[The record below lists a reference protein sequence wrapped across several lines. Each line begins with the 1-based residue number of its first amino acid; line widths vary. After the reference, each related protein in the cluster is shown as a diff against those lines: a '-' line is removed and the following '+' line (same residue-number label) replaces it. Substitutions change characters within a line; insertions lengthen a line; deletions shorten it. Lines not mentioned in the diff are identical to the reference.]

1 MASIKEKSLI
11 IDSVACTSQEEANSI
26 TTQTPPSLCSVCLTE
41 QDSVV
46 LNVAGTDLERVVRQ
60 HLLLER
66 TDFIL
71 TAICQRCRGALET
84 FHEFFTMVTEAHRL
98 LLEKLERAHPEPKDN
113 IAADTPDEEP
123 DEEENAIPS
132 TEFIAI
138 KQEPMEV
145 FEEQREEDKDL
156 ELPQEEECIGRASG
170 DADATA
176 PSIGPETETIE
187 DAEPAKTQ
195 TTGRERRRS
204 ARNRQPLGK
213 TGKKDKTTV
222 DQELLEFYKRL
233 VCEICDIAQM
243 ATGEP
248 PIEYDNLKE
257 LNRHMRRAHGQCEGS
272 VKCPLCEKK
281 FRTRAKLLA
290 HKDMHEHPDRFRCS
304 VCQEVHQNIEEHM
317 QNKHQER
324 TFCCEVCGKRFPF
337 QARLNAHVRKMHT
350 AKDIICEQCNK
361 AFSKYT
367 IEDHKRS
374 VHGNG
379 FICEHCPRSF
389 KSRFQ
394 LENHMEEHR
403 VDESG
408 VRPAKATCTICGIVV
423 RNKYNLTTH
432 MKRMHTEQKPVRCE
446 SCGKMFKSKH
456 NLDAHRANVCTDR
469 SFPCTIC
476 DKRFKKKIKLKE
488 HMTTHTRSALYQCPY
503 CPKRFSFETQLYTH
517 RKQAHYEE
525 WLEIQRKR
533 KEGER
538 FRVNRI
544 TD

>member
-1 MASIKEKSLI
+1 MASIEALKSLI
-11 IDSVACTSQEEANSI
+11 KDSVACKAQQQTTSV
-26 TTQTPPSLCSVCLTE
+26 TVQTLPPMCSVCLTE
-41 QDSVV
+41 QDAAV
-46 LNVAGTDLERVVRQ
+46 LNAAGYDLERVVRQ

-66 TDFIL
+66 TDFTL
-71 TAICQRCRGALET
+71 KAICQRCRDALET
-84 FHEFFTMVTEAHRL
+84 FHEFFTMVTEAHRA
-98 LLEKLERAHPEPKDN
+98 LLEKLVGAAEEPKG
-113 IAADTPDEEP
+113 IIIESDTPELGEE
-123 DEEENAIPS
+123 DNVLPS

-138 KQEPMEV
+138 KPEPMEV
-145 FEEQREEDKDL
+145 FEEPREDKDL
-156 ELPQEEECIGRASG
+156 ELPQVEEGSGESSG
-170 DADATA
+170 DAAA
-176 PSIGPETETIE
+176 CSIGQKEPIE
-187 DAEPAKTQ
+187 VKEPAKTR
-195 TTGRERRRS
+195 TTVRKS
-204 ARNRQPLGK
+204 ARNRQPLAK
-213 TGKKDKTTV
+213 TVISKTTI

-233 VCEICDIAQM
+233 VCEICDLDQM

-248 PIEYDNLKE
+248 PVEYDNLKE
-257 LNRHMRRAHGQCEGS
+257 LNRHMRRAHGQGEGS

-281 FRTRAKLLA
+281 FRSRGKLLA
-290 HKDMHEHPDRFRCS
+290 HKDMHLNPDQYRCK
-304 VCQEVHQNIEEHM
+304 VCEEVHQNIEEHM

-337 QARLNAHVRKMHT
+337 QTRLNAHVRKMHT

-367 IEDHKRS
+367 IEDHKRA

-403 VDESG
+403 VEESG
-408 VRPAKATCTICGIVV
+408 VRPAKATCTVCGIVV

-432 MKRMHTEQKPVRCE
+432 MKRMHTEQKPARCE
-446 SCGKMFKSKH
+446 SCGKVFKSKH

-476 DKRFKKKIKLKE
+476 SKRFKKKIKLKE

-503 CPKRFSFETQLYTH
+503 CPMRFSFETQLYTH
-517 RKQAHYEE
+517 RKQAHYEQ
-525 WLEIQRKR
+525 WLELQRKR

-538 FRVNRI
+538 FRVNRV

>member
-1 MASIKEKSLI
+1 MMALIKEELLI
-11 IDSVACTSQEEANSI
+11 QDGVDCKIQKLEIPV
-26 TTQTPPSLCSVCLTE
+26 TTETPPPVCSVCLAEHKSAMHDAT
-41 QDSVV
+41 
-46 LNVAGTDLERVVRQ
+46 GTDLECVVRQ
-60 HLLLER
+60 HLRLEG
-66 TDFIL
+66 TEFKL
-71 TAICQRCRGALET
+71 TIICQRCRGTLEA
-84 FHEFFTMVTEAHRL
+84 FHEFYLMVTEAHRNL
-98 LLEKLERAHPEPKDN
+98 LTKLEISKEEPKS
-113 IAADTPDEEP
+113 IIVIGTPEP
-123 DEEENAIPS
+123 DEDNALLS

-138 KQEPMEV
+138 KQGLG
-145 FEEQREEDKDL
+145 REEDKDL
-156 ELPQEEECIGRASG
+156 ELLSEEEWPVEPSG
-170 DADATA
+170 NAAATVKEKK
-176 PSIGPETETIE
+176 GV
-187 DAEPAKTQ
+187 KKHV
-195 TTGRERRRS
+195 TGSERRS
-204 ARNRQPLGK
+204 VRNRQPLAG
-213 TGKKDKTTV
+213 TTIDKTTI

-233 VCEICDIAQM
+233 VCEICDLDGM
-243 ATGEP
+243 AIGEA
-248 PIEYDNLKE
+248 PIEYATLKE
-257 LNRHMRRAHGQCEGS
+257 LNRHMRRTHGHGEGS

-290 HKDMHEHPDRFRCS
+290 HKDMHLNPDQYRCKLCS
-304 VCQEVHQNIEEHM
+304 EVHQNIEEHM

-324 TFCCEVCGKRFPF
+324 TFCCDTCGKRFPF
-337 QARLNAHVRKMHT
+337 QTRLNAHVRKMHT
-350 AKDIICEQCNK
+350 VKDIICEQCNK

-374 VHGNG
+374 VHGTG

-432 MKRMHTEQKPVRCE
+432 MKRMHTEQKPARCE
-446 SCGKMFKSKH
+446 SCGKVFKSKH

-469 SFPCTIC
+469 NFPCTIC
-476 DKRFKKKIKLKE
+476 NKRFKKKIKLKE

-503 CPKRFSFETQLYTH
+503 CPLTFSFETQLYTH
-517 RKQAHYEE
+517 RKQAHYAE
-525 WLEIQRKR
+525 WLELQRKR

-538 FRVNRI
+538 FRVKRI